1 MSRLSGKQV
10 KLLTSTTKRMNHPQL
25 KLKPVANIDIF
36 QGRVISGLCEK
47 MDNEEV
53 IFSYITKLLIFF
65 QRSQNS
71 AEGLL
76 Q

>member
-1 MSRLSGKQV
+1 
-10 KLLTSTTKRMNHPQL
+10 MNHPQL
-25 KLKPVANIDIF
+25 ELKPVANIDVF

-53 IFSYITKLLIFF
+53 IFSQITKLLIFF
-65 QRSQNS
+65 QRNRNS
-71 AEGLL
+71 AEGLI